1 MGFKDFIAVDYTET
15 GDDQLAYNAKKR
27 KTQDEAL
34 TRQQRMAASRRMKKL
49 ANKIKIGKKKAA
61 KKIASMDKLKKR
73 ANKQARELLLKKLTK
88 GKGKGDLS
96 MARRQELE
104 KKLDKKKAVIQKI
117 AKKLL
122 PKVRK
127 AEIAKKKG
135 GKSSD

>member
-1 MGFKDFIAVDYTET
+1 MPRPIGFKEFFEGQT
-15 GDDQLAYNAKKR
+15 
-27 KTQDEAL
+27 DEAL
-34 TRQQRMAASRRMKKL
+34 TIQQRMAASRRMKKL

-96 MARRQELE
+96 MARRAELE

>member
-1 MGFKDFIAVDYTET
+1 
-15 GDDQLAYNAKKR
+15 
-27 KTQDEAL
+27 
-34 TRQQRMAASRRMKKL
+34 MAASRRMKKL

-96 MARRQELE
+96 MARRAELE